1 MLLLLVALILIA
13 VVVRSLSVVMPKK
26 KQVVDVAEEE
36 KREQNSALRSYL
48 KDCGVRVINAG
59 TEIKLNP
66 KFFPALSY
74 SKPRDCF
81 VIYFQSPHRF
91 GEQSFF
97 FDQVSTFCNRENEIN
112 AIDLPSSS
120 LCFYSPPE
128 ELDNAPAQVQ
138 RDFCLQVIKRFFSA
152 TTPTVLNAA
161 KRQNKKC
168 RRRLLLKPKLAT
180 IKTALGCSRVNA
192 ANNNAGATIEKGS
205 DSKCCCVDIGNAD
218 GNADMNAN
226 ATTNN
231 GIATVN
237 NGIATSPVPR
247 RSQLQLPD
255 FAEPFIQKAAHEFNL
270 NWFNAFWE
278 QYAAQKGR
286 KAVKRREREK
296 LEELFKDRV
305 SRLQGAKEGV

>member
-1 MLLLLVALILIA
+1 
-13 VVVRSLSVVMPKK
+13 MPKK
-26 KQVVDVAEEE
+26 KQVVDVVE
-36 KREQNSALRSYL
+36 KEKKEQNSALRSYL
-48 KDCGVRVINAG
+48 KDCGVRMINAG

-74 SKPRDCF
+74 SKLRDCF
-81 VIYFQSPHRF
+81 VFYFQSPHRF

-97 FDQVSTFCNRENEIN
+97 FDQVSSFCDREDENN
-112 AIDLPSSS
+112 ADCLSVTAEGASS
-120 LCFYSPPE
+120 LCFSSSPE

-138 RDFCLQVIKRFFSA
+138 RDFCLAVIKRFFSA
-152 TTPTVLNAA
+152 TTPTALNAA

-180 IKTALGCSRVNA
+180 IKAALGCPRKTADTTMESN
-192 ANNNAGATIEKGS
+192 GG
-205 DSKCCCVDIGNAD
+205 DSSSCCVDIGNEN
-218 GNADMNAN
+218 GTAN
-226 ATTNN
+226 AGKTNN
-231 GIATVN
+231 GTAT
-237 NGIATSPVPR
+237 ISSSLTSSPR

-255 FAEPFIQKAAHEFNL
+255 FAEPFVQKAAREFNL

-286 KAVKRREREK
+286 KVVKRREKEK

-305 SRLQGAKEGV
+305 SRLQGAKEGI

>member
-1 MLLLLVALILIA
+1 
-13 VVVRSLSVVMPKK
+13 MPKK
-26 KQVVDVAEEE
+26 RQVVDVAEKE
-36 KREQNSALRSYL
+36 KRGQNSALRSYL
-48 KDCGVRVINAG
+48 KDCGVRMINAG

-97 FDQVSTFCNRENEIN
+97 FDQVSTFCDREDENN
-112 AIDLPSSS
+112 ADYLLAEGASS
-120 LCFYSPPE
+120 LCFYSSPE
-128 ELDNAPAQVQ
+128 DLDNAPAQVQ

-152 TTPTVLNAA
+152 TTPTALNAA

-180 IKTALGCSRVNA
+180 IKAALGCSRNT
-192 ANNNAGATIEKGS
+192 AGATTTTNSGIGEECS
-205 DSKCCCVDIGNAD
+205 CCVDIGNENETAGGAAD
-218 GNADMNAN
+218 
-226 ATTNN
+226 N
-231 GIATVN
+231 G
-237 NGIATSPVPR
+237 NGIATSSSLTTSPR

-255 FAEPFIQKAAHEFNL
+255 FAEPFIQKAAREFNL

-305 SRLQGAKEGV
+305 SRLQEAKEGV

>member
-1 MLLLLVALILIA
+1 
-13 VVVRSLSVVMPKK
+13 MPKK
-26 KQVVDVAEEE
+26 KQVVHAEEE

-48 KDCGVRVINAG
+48 KDCGVRMINAG

-97 FDQVSTFCNRENEIN
+97 FDQVSSFCDRADEN
-112 AIDLPSSS
+112 ASDLASSS
-120 LCFYSPPE
+120 LCFYSSHE

-138 RDFCLQVIKRFFSA
+138 RDFCLEVIKRFFSA
-152 TTPTVLNAA
+152 TTPTALNAA

-168 RRRLLLKPKLAT
+168 RRRLPLKPKLAT
-180 IKTALGCSRVNA
+180 IKAALGCSRNT
-192 ANNNAGATIEKGS
+192 AGATTTTTTNSGIGEE
-205 DSKCCCVDIGNAD
+205 CICCVDIGN
-218 GNADMNAN
+218 GNENGTAGGA
-226 ATTNN
+226 ANN
-231 GIATVN
+231 GNGTATVN
-237 NGIATSPVPR
+237 NGIATIISSSAPR

-255 FAEPFIQKAAHEFNL
+255 FAEPFVQKAAREFNL

-278 QYAAQKGR
+278 QYVAQKGR

-296 LEELFKDRV
+296 LEELFKDKV
-305 SRLQGAKEGV
+305 SRLQEAKEGV